1 MRTNEMSQEE
11 FAREGVERE
20 VAGFVSLAP
29 VPARQELSPRPARAP
44 LRLAQGASARTAR
57 SGRDDLPLLSPP
69 LDAEEQ
75 VEPQVVQVEEGAV
88 VPAGGEVRDKRRA
101 WERYRAETWVDL
113 SRPPYCCVFGGGTI
127 SAISGDLGCDISPP
141 SLPHT
146 GNRRLPAVPEGARGG
161 DVAATVVAFCAE
173 AEARRARQGDLR
185 WYGAD
190 TLAEG
195 RSPTEKVPPPAQG
208 RGRGVGRRARGE
220 AYHARRVDS
229 VQLPGALSS
238 STRPAVSVRS
248 TLWARPAAR
257 SKTASA
263 APHAWR
269 PSRKALSTASTK
281 SGRSTKK
288 STSCAMLWS
297 VKMST
302 SVAIIPR
309 SPGILKMVCLSSR
322 TAFGSLGRVVDGD
335 ARATS

>member
-1 MRTNEMSQEE
+1 MFTKFFSNTSGYSRRERGGAPTAA
-11 FAREGVERE
+11 AR
-20 VAGFVSLAP
+20 
-29 VPARQELSPRPARAP
+29 
-44 LRLAQGASARTAR
+44 
-57 SGRDDLPLLSPP
+57 
-69 LDAEEQ
+69 
-75 VEPQVVQVEEGAV
+75 
-88 VPAGGEVRDKRRA
+88 RR
-101 WERYRAETWVDL
+101 
-113 SRPPYCCVFGGGTI
+113 SRPRSRTTFGVWVMRGKVISGGTGLI
-127 SAISGDLGCDISPP
+127 LSQKDAVRQ
-141 SLPHT
+141 
-146 GNRRLPAVPEGARGG
+146 RR
-161 DVAATVVAFCAE
+161 C
-173 AEARRARQGDLR
+173 
-185 WYGAD
+185 
-190 TLAEG
+190 
-195 RSPTEKVPPPAQG
+195 PPPAQG

-248 TLWARPAAR
+248 TLRARPAAR